1 MLSLH
6 WILQVITRQSKLI
19 RKIQLTIVSLFL
31 SIGLAS
37 ADSIG
42 DIIESTGVGK
52 IVRQQ
57 EDIVVT
63 GAFLPIEL
71 NDVAETAN
79 GKMKIEFLDKAQLDL
94 KEHSEVLIDEIYYD
108 PDPSLSKMSMKFTM
122 GTARF
127 ASGSLGLV
135 NKANIDIQTPTA
147 TIGIRGTDFTTT
159 IDELGRSLIVLLPDA
174 NGSPSGEISVTN
186 LAGTVVLSEAYQA
199 TMVSTLDSSPT
210 NPVIINGITPNMI
223 DNMFIVNPP
232 SEVKQAVEEAAADEQ
247 DQDTG
252 LLDVDFLEFNELE
265 QDALAD
271 TEEDLEFSELD
282 IDLLEVDFLKDL
294 LDVVEALEKTRVVL
308 ADAQAGAGNLSGFRL
323 KGAQVGFNKDSQF
336 NVFEQDGNLVFF
348 RSVNGVINIIIGAG
362 GSGFIDVVT
371 NDYEGVMQFND
382 GDGIEIYINQTN

>member
-1 MLSLH
+1 M
-6 WILQVITRQSKLI
+6 ITRQFKLI

-31 SIGLAS
+31 SIGFVY
-37 ADSIG
+37 ADPIG
-42 DIIESTGVGK
+42 DIVESTGVGK
-52 IVRQQ
+52 IVRQN
-57 EDIVVT
+57 EDLNNLNN
-63 GAFLPIEL
+63 LPIEL
-71 NDVAETAN
+71 NDIAETAM
-79 GKMKIEFLDKAQLDL
+79 GSMKIEFLDKAQLDL

-127 ASGSLGLV
+127 ASGSLGLL

-186 LAGTVVLSEAYQA
+186 LGGTVILNEAYQA

-210 NPVIINGITPNMI
+210 NPVTINGITPSLI

-232 SEVKQAVEEAAADEQ
+232 SEVKKAIEEQAADEQ

-265 QDALAD
+265 QDALKD
-271 TEEDLEFSELD
+271 TKEDLEFSELD
-282 IDLLEVDFLKDL
+282 IDLLEVDFLRDL
-294 LDVVEALEKTRVVL
+294 LDVVEALEKTRIVL
-308 ADAQAGAGNLSGFRL
+308 ADAQASAGDLGGFRL
-323 KGAQVGFNKDSQF
+323 KGASVGFNKDSQF

-362 GSGFIDVVT
+362 GSGFIDVAT
-371 NDYEGVMQFND
+371 NDYEGVMTFND
-382 GDGIEIYINQTN
+382 GDGIEIYINQSN

>member
-1 MLSLH
+1 M
-6 WILQVITRQSKLI
+6 ITQSFKLI
-19 RKIQLTIVSLFL
+19 RKTQLAIASSLL
-31 SIGLAS
+31 LVGSVY

-42 DIIESTGVGK
+42 DIVESTGVGK

-57 EDIVVT
+57 ENISNLNN
-63 GAFLPIEL
+63 LPIQL
-71 NDVAETAN
+71 NDVAETAM
-79 GKMKIEFLDKAQLDL
+79 GSMLIKFLDNAELSL

-108 PDPSLSKMSMKFTM
+108 PDPNLSKMSMKFTM

-186 LAGTVVLSEAYQA
+186 LGGTVLLTESYQA
-199 TMVSTLDSSPT
+199 TMVSTLDSTPT
-210 NPVIINGITPNMI
+210 TPVTINGLTPSMI

-232 SEVKQAVEEAAADEQ
+232 TEVKQAIEDAAADEQ
-247 DQDTG
+247 DQDSG
-252 LLDVDFLEFNELE
+252 MLDVDFLEFNELE

-271 TEEDLEFSELD
+271 SEKDLEFSELD
-282 IDLLEVDFLKDL
+282 IDMLDVDFLKDL
-294 LDVVEALEKTRVVL
+294 LDVVEALEKTRVSL
-308 ADAQAGAGNLSGFRL
+308 ADAQAGGGNLSGFTL
-323 KGAQVGFNKDSQF
+323 KGAAVGFNKDSQF

-362 GSGFIDVVT
+362 GSGFIDVIT

-382 GDGIEIYINQTN
+382 GDGIEIYINQSN

>member
-1 MLSLH
+1 
-6 WILQVITRQSKLI
+6 VITQSFKLI
-19 RKIQLTIVSLFL
+19 RKIQLLIVSSLL
-31 SIGLAS
+31 LVGSVY

-42 DIIESTGVGK
+42 DIVESTGVGK

-63 GAFLPIEL
+63 GAYLPIEL
-71 NDVAETAN
+71 NDVAETAM
-79 GKMKIEFLDKAQLDL
+79 GSMLIKFLDNAELSL

-108 PDPSLSKMSMKFTM
+108 PDPNLSKMSMKFTM

-186 LAGTVVLSEAYQA
+186 LGGTVLLTESYQA
-199 TMVSTLDSSPT
+199 TMVSTLDSTPT
-210 NPVIINGITPNMI
+210 TPVTINGLTPSMI

-232 SEVKQAVEEAAADEQ
+232 TEVKQAIEDAAADEQ
-247 DQDTG
+247 DQDSG
-252 LLDVDFLEFNELE
+252 MLDVDFLEFNELE
-265 QDALAD
+265 QDALSD
-271 TEEDLEFSELD
+271 SEEDLEFSELD
-282 IDLLEVDFLKDL
+282 IDMLDVDFLKDL
-294 LDVVEALEKTRVVL
+294 LDVVEALERTKVTL
-308 ADAQAGAGNLSGFRL
+308 SDAQGGGGNLSGFTL
-323 KGAQVGFNKDSQF
+323 KGASVGFNKDSQF

-362 GSGFIDVVT
+362 GSGFIDVRT

-382 GDGIEIYINQTN
+382 GDGIEIFINQSN

>member
-1 MLSLH
+1 M
-6 WILQVITRQSKLI
+6 ITRQFKLI
-19 RKIQLTIVSLFL
+19 RKIQLTIVSSFL
-31 SIGLAS
+31 LVGSVY

-42 DIIESTGVGK
+42 DIVESTGVGK

-57 EDIVVT
+57 EEIVVS
-63 GAFLPIEL
+63 GAVLPIEL
-71 NDVAETAN
+71 YDRAETAM
-79 GKMKIEFLDKAQLDL
+79 GSMLIEFIDSAELAL
-94 KEHSEVLIDEIYYD
+94 KEHTEVYIDEIYYD
-108 PDPSLSKMSMKFTM
+108 PNPNLSKMSMRMVM

-127 ASGSLGLV
+127 ASGSKGLI

-174 NGSPSGEISVTN
+174 NGDPSGEISVSN
-186 LAGTVVLSEAYQA
+186 LAGEVILNQPYQA
-199 TMVSTLDSSPT
+199 TMVSTMDSNPT
-210 NPVIINGITPNMI
+210 TPVTINGLTPSMI

-232 SEVKQAVEEAAADEQ
+232 SEVKRAIEEQAADEQ

-265 QDALAD
+265 QDALKD
-271 TEEDLEFSELD
+271 SEEDLEFTELD
-282 IDLLEVDFLKDL
+282 IDLLDVDFLRDL
-294 LDVVEALEKTRVVL
+294 LDVVEALEKTKVVL
-308 ADAQAGAGNLSGFRL
+308 ADAQASSGSISGFTL
-323 KGAQVGFNKDSQF
+323 KGAQIGFNKDSQF

-371 NDYEGVMQFND
+371 NDYEGIMQFND
-382 GDGIEIYINQTN
+382 GDGIEIYINQSN

>member
-1 MLSLH
+1 M
-6 WILQVITRQSKLI
+6 ITRQSKLI

-31 SIGLAS
+31 SIGFVY
-37 ADSIG
+37 ADPIG
-42 DIIESTGVGK
+42 DIVESTGVGK
-52 IVRQQ
+52 IVRQN
-57 EDIVVT
+57 EDLNNLNN
-63 GAFLPIEL
+63 LPIEL
-71 NDVAETAN
+71 NDIAETAM
-79 GKMKIEFLDKAQLDL
+79 GSMKIEFLDKAQLDL

-186 LAGTVVLSEAYQA
+186 LGGTVILNEAYQA

-210 NPVIINGITPNMI
+210 KPVTINGITPSLI

-232 SEVKQAVEEAAADEQ
+232 SEVKKAIEEQAADEQ

-265 QDALAD
+265 SDALAN

-282 IDLLEVDFLKDL
+282 IDLLEVDFLRDL

-308 ADAQAGAGNLSGFRL
+308 ADAQASAGDLGGFRL
-323 KGAQVGFNKDSQF
+323 KGASVGFNKDSQF

-371 NDYEGVMQFND
+371 NDYEGVMTFND
-382 GDGIEIYINQTN
+382 GDGIEIYINQSN

>member
-1 MLSLH
+1 M
-6 WILQVITRQSKLI
+6 ITRQSKLI

-31 SIGLAS
+31 SIGFVY
-37 ADSIG
+37 ADPIG
-42 DIIESTGVGK
+42 DIVESTGVGK
-52 IVRQQ
+52 IVRQN
-57 EDIVVT
+57 EDLNNLNN
-63 GAFLPIEL
+63 LPIEL
-71 NDVAETAN
+71 NDIAETAM
-79 GKMKIEFLDKAQLDL
+79 GSMKIEFLDKAQLDL

-186 LAGTVVLSEAYQA
+186 LGGTVILNEAYQA

-210 NPVIINGITPNMI
+210 KPVTINGITPSLI

-232 SEVKQAVEEAAADEQ
+232 SEVKKAIEEQAADEQ

-265 QDALAD
+265 SDALTD
-271 TEEDLEFSELD
+271 TKEDLEFSELD
-282 IDLLEVDFLKDL
+282 IDLLEVDFLRDL

-308 ADAQAGAGNLSGFRL
+308 ADAQASAGDLGGFRL
-323 KGAQVGFNKDSQF
+323 KGASVGFNKDSQF

-371 NDYEGVMQFND
+371 NDYEGVMTFND
-382 GDGIEIYINQTN
+382 GDGIEIYINQSN

>member
-1 MLSLH
+1 M
-6 WILQVITRQSKLI
+6 IIRRFKLI
-19 RKIQLTIVSLFL
+19 RKIQLTIVSIFL

-42 DIIESTGVGK
+42 DIVESTGVGK
-52 IVRQQ
+52 IVRQN
-57 EDIVVT
+57 EDLNNLNN
-63 GAFLPIEL
+63 LPIQL
-71 NDVAETAN
+71 NDIAETAM
-79 GKMKIEFLDKAQLDL
+79 GSMKIEFLDKAQLDL

-186 LAGTVVLSEAYQA
+186 LAGTVVLNEAYQA

-210 NPVIINGITPNMI
+210 NPVIVNGITPSMI

-232 SEVKQAVEEAAADEQ
+232 SEVKQAIEDAAADEQ
-247 DQDTG
+247 DQDSG
-252 LLDVDFLEFNELE
+252 ILDVDFLEFNELE
-265 QDALAD
+265 SDALAD
-271 TEEDLEFSELD
+271 TEKDLEFTELD
-282 IDLLEVDFLKDL
+282 IDLLDVDFLRDL

-308 ADAQAGAGNLSGFRL
+308 ADAQASAGGLSGFTL

-371 NDYEGVMQFND
+371 NDYEGIMQFND
-382 GDGIEIYINQTN
+382 GDGIEIFINQTN

>member
-1 MLSLH
+1 M
-6 WILQVITRQSKLI
+6 IIRRFKLI
-19 RKIQLTIVSLFL
+19 RKIQLTIVSIFL

-42 DIIESTGVGK
+42 DIVESTGVGK
-52 IVRQQ
+52 IVRQN
-57 EDIVVT
+57 EDLNNLNN
-63 GAFLPIEL
+63 LPIQL
-71 NDVAETAN
+71 NDIAETAM
-79 GKMKIEFLDKAQLDL
+79 GSMKIEFLDKAQLDL

-186 LAGTVVLSEAYQA
+186 LAGTVVLNEAYQA

-210 NPVIINGITPNMI
+210 NPVIVNGITPSMI

-232 SEVKQAVEEAAADEQ
+232 SEVKQAIEDAAADEQ
-247 DQDTG
+247 DQDSG
-252 LLDVDFLEFNELE
+252 MLDVDFLEFNELE
-265 QDALAD
+265 SDALAD
-271 TEEDLEFSELD
+271 TEKDLEFTELD
-282 IDLLEVDFLKDL
+282 IDLLDVDFLRDL

-308 ADAQAGAGNLSGFRL
+308 ADAQASAGGLSGFTL

-371 NDYEGVMQFND
+371 NDYEGIMQFND
-382 GDGIEIYINQTN
+382 GDGIEIFINQTN

>member
-1 MLSLH
+1 M
-6 WILQVITRQSKLI
+6 ITQSSRLI
-19 RKIQLTIVSLFL
+19 RKIQLLIASICL
-31 SIGLAS
+31 SIGS
-37 ADSIG
+37 VYADSIG
-42 DIIESTGVGK
+42 DIVESTGVGK

-57 EDIVVT
+57 ENISNLNN
-63 GAFLPIEL
+63 LPIQL

-79 GKMKIEFLDKAQLDL
+79 GSMLIKFLDDAELSL

-108 PDPSLSKMSMKFTM
+108 PDPNLSRMSMKFTM

-186 LAGTVVLSEAYQA
+186 LGGTVLLTESYQA
-199 TMVSTLDSSPT
+199 TMVSTLDSTPT
-210 NPVIINGITPNMI
+210 TPVTINGLTPSMI

-232 SEVKQAVEEAAADEQ
+232 TEVKQAIEDAAADEQ
-247 DQDTG
+247 DQDSG
-252 LLDVDFLEFNELE
+252 MLDVDFLEFNELE

-271 TEEDLEFSELD
+271 SEKDLEFSELD
-282 IDLLEVDFLKDL
+282 IDMLDVDFLKDL
-294 LDVVEALEKTRVVL
+294 LDVVEALERTRVT
-308 ADAQAGAGNLSGFRL
+308 LSDSQGGGSLNGFTL
-323 KGAQVGFNKDSQF
+323 KGAAVGFNKDSQF

-362 GSGFIDVVT
+362 GSGFIDVRT

-382 GDGIEIYINQTN
+382 GDGIEIFINQSN

>member
-1 MLSLH
+1 M
-6 WILQVITRQSKLI
+6 ITQSSRLI
-19 RKIQLTIVSLFL
+19 RKIQLAIASSLL
-31 SIGLAS
+31 LVGSVY

-42 DIIESTGVGK
+42 DIVESTGVGK

-57 EDIVVT
+57 ENISNLNN
-63 GAFLPIEL
+63 LPIQL
-71 NDVAETAN
+71 NDVAETAM
-79 GKMKIEFLDKAQLDL
+79 GSMLIKFLDNAELSL

-108 PDPSLSKMSMKFTM
+108 PDPNLSKMSMKFTM

-186 LAGTVVLSEAYQA
+186 LGGTVLLTESYQA
-199 TMVSTLDSSPT
+199 TMVSTLDSTPT
-210 NPVIINGITPNMI
+210 TPVTINGLTPSMI

-232 SEVKQAVEEAAADEQ
+232 TEVKQAIEDAAADEQ
-247 DQDTG
+247 DQDSG
-252 LLDVDFLEFNELE
+252 MLDVDFLEFNELE

-271 TEEDLEFSELD
+271 SEKDLEFSELD
-282 IDLLEVDFLKDL
+282 IDMLDVDFLKDL
-294 LDVVEALEKTRVVL
+294 LDVVEALEKTRVSL
-308 ADAQAGAGNLSGFRL
+308 SDTQGSGGNLSGFTL
-323 KGAQVGFNKDSQF
+323 KGAAVGFNKDSQF

-362 GSGFIDVVT
+362 GSGFIDVIT

-382 GDGIEIYINQTN
+382 GDGIEIYINQSN

>member
-1 MLSLH
+1 M
-6 WILQVITRQSKLI
+6 ITRQSKLI

-31 SIGLAS
+31 SIGFVF
-37 ADSIG
+37 ADPIG
-42 DIIESTGVGK
+42 DIVESTGVGK
-52 IVRQQ
+52 IVRQN
-57 EDIVVT
+57 EDLNNLNN
-63 GAFLPIEL
+63 LPIEL
-71 NDVAETAN
+71 NDIAETAM
-79 GKMKIEFLDKAQLDL
+79 GSMKIEFLDKAQLDL

-186 LAGTVVLSEAYQA
+186 LGGTVVLSEAYQA
-199 TMVSTLDSSPT
+199 TMVSTLDSAPT
-210 NPVIINGITPNMI
+210 NPVTINGITPSMI

-232 SEVKQAVEEAAADEQ
+232 REVKEAIEDSVADEQ
-247 DQDTG
+247 DQDSG

-265 QDALAD
+265 SDALAD
-271 TEEDLEFSELD
+271 TEKDLEFSELD
-282 IDLLEVDFLKDL
+282 IDLLEVDFLRDL

-308 ADAQAGAGNLSGFRL
+308 ADAQASGAGLAGFTL
-323 KGAQVGFNKDSQF
+323 KGAQIGFNKDSQF

-371 NDYEGVMQFND
+371 NDYEGIMQFND
-382 GDGIEIYINQTN
+382 GDGIEIYINQSN

>member
-1 MLSLH
+1 MGS
-6 WILQVITRQSKLI
+6 VY
-19 RKIQLTIVSLFL
+19 
-31 SIGLAS
+31 

-42 DIIESTGVGK
+42 DIVESTGVGK

-57 EDIVVT
+57 ENISNLNN
-63 GAFLPIEL
+63 LPIQL
-71 NDVAETAN
+71 NDVAETAM
-79 GKMKIEFLDKAQLDL
+79 GSMLIKFLDNAELSL

-108 PDPSLSKMSMKFTM
+108 PDPNLSKMSMKFTM

-186 LAGTVVLSEAYQA
+186 LGGTVLLTESYQA
-199 TMVSTLDSSPT
+199 TMVSTLDSTPT
-210 NPVIINGITPNMI
+210 TPVTINGLTPSMI

-232 SEVKQAVEEAAADEQ
+232 TEVKQAIEDAAADEQ
-247 DQDTG
+247 DQDSG
-252 LLDVDFLEFNELE
+252 MLDVDFLEFNELE
-265 QDALAD
+265 QDALSD
-271 TEEDLEFSELD
+271 SEEDLEFSELD
-282 IDLLEVDFLKDL
+282 IDMLDVDFLKDL
-294 LDVVEALEKTRVVL
+294 LDVVEALERTKVTL
-308 ADAQAGAGNLSGFRL
+308 SDAQGGGGNLSGFTL
-323 KGAQVGFNKDSQF
+323 KGAAVGFNKDSQF

-382 GDGIEIYINQTN
+382 GDGIEIFINQSN

>member
-1 MLSLH
+1 M
-6 WILQVITRQSKLI
+6 ITRQFKLI

-31 SIGLAS
+31 SIGFVY
-37 ADSIG
+37 ADPIG
-42 DIIESTGVGK
+42 DIVESTGVGK
-52 IVRQQ
+52 IVRQN
-57 EDIVVT
+57 EDLNNLNN
-63 GAFLPIEL
+63 LPIEL
-71 NDVAETAN
+71 NDIAETAM
-79 GKMKIEFLDKAQLDL
+79 GSMKIEFLDKAQLDL

-186 LAGTVVLSEAYQA
+186 LGGTVILNEAYQA

-210 NPVIINGITPNMI
+210 NPVTINGITPSLI
-223 DNMFIVNPP
+223 DTMFIVNPP
-232 SEVKQAVEEAAADEQ
+232 SEVKKAIEEQAADEQ

-265 QDALAD
+265 QDALKD
-271 TEEDLEFSELD
+271 TKEDLEFSELD
-282 IDLLEVDFLKDL
+282 IDLLEVDFLRDL
-294 LDVVEALEKTRVVL
+294 LDVVEALEKTRIVL
-308 ADAQAGAGNLSGFRL
+308 ADAQASAGDLGGFRL
-323 KGAQVGFNKDSQF
+323 KGASVGFNKDSQF

-362 GSGFIDVVT
+362 GSGFIDVAT
-371 NDYEGVMQFND
+371 NDYEGVMTFND
-382 GDGIEIYINQTN
+382 GDGIEIYINQSN